1 MMGRIWL
8 AEYYNLLIRSYCEDS
23 IEYVIT
29 TRIDNDDCFECDMV
43 EAVKKYATID
53 TVDHILSFDMGIQYF
68 NNTCIAQ
75 RFYYPNNHFT
85 SMLEKLDKPL
95 RTVFYWDHFFVEE
108 FMPVI
113 HISEKPL
120 WLEILHNSNAINTI
134 KLNRKN
140 SLYLSGLDLHP
151 LGIDLK
157 YSSIKILV
165 SLLINPRLYLYPWIK
180 YILHLAALKKFLKK

>member
-1 MMGRIWL
+1 M
-8 AEYYNLLIRSYCEDS
+8 
-23 IEYVIT
+23 T
-29 TRIDNDDCFECDMV
+29 
-43 EAVKKYATID
+43 YANII
-53 TVDHILSFDMGIQYF
+53 VDISH
-68 NNTCIAQ
+68 
-75 RFYYPNNHFT
+75 
-85 SMLEKLDKPL
+85 EKLDKPL

-151 LGIDLK
+151 FGIDLK